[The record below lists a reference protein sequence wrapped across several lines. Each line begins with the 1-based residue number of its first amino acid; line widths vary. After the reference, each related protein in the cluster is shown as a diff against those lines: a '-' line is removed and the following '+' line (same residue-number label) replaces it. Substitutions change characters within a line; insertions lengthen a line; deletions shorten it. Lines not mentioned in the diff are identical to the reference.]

1 MLSIVVSS
9 FALSPGAPK
18 LGEHR
23 VTARAAASRAAFSL
37 GPALTVAALP
47 AHAEPLQALAALDS
61 QQVILPTTLLAE
73 DGGIFGIVATVI
85 VAGLGL
91 FVLNFIKDA
100 AFEVGSQVEER
111 GDRIRQ
117 ATDGDSAKSK
127 KGSFTYDDSG
137 TGANNALPEEGLLK
151 KSKQMKSDG
160 TRYAPWMVI
169 DEDGVEARKKERLD
183 RIKKEKK
190 KGLFGN

>member
-1 MLSIVVSS
+1 LASS

-23 VTARAAASRAAFSL
+23 VTARAVASRAAFSL
-37 GPALTVAALP
+37 GPALSVAALP
-47 AHAEPLQALAALDS
+47 AHAEPLQSLVTDYS
-61 QQVILPTTLLAE
+61 QQSALPMTLIAE

-151 KSKQMKSDG
+151 KSKQTKSDG

-169 DEDGVEARKKERLD
+169 DEDGVEARKKERLE

-190 KGLFGN
+190 KGLFG

>member
-1 MLSIVVSS
+1 M
-9 FALSPGAPK
+9 G
-18 LGEHR
+18 
-23 VTARAAASRAAFSL
+23 
-37 GPALTVAALP
+37 
-47 AHAEPLQALAALDS
+47 
-61 QQVILPTTLLAE
+61 
-73 DGGIFGIVATVI
+73 GIVATVI

-127 KGSFTYDDSG
+127 KGS
-137 TGANNALPEEGLLK
+137 LK
-151 KSKQMKSDG
+151 YDG

-169 DEDGVEARKKERLD
+169 DEDGVEARKKERLE

-190 KGLFGN
+190 KGPLGSAHLRLRVGLWCHRVGCVMHGHSTKL